1 MMTVADFHPSLTTM
15 ENIKS
20 SGEFELIRNV
30 DLRKKL
36 IETYNSYESTAQ
48 FEKLLFDYTN
58 QYITPFF
65 FRNVRF
71 IDFTS
76 LKDDFIKD
84 VEFEN
89 MSLGYQ
95 ALLNQKILGYERSM
109 EKLEELNRLLVE
121 SK

>member
-1 MMTVADFHPSLTTM
+1 M

-48 FEKLLFDYTN
+48 FEQLLFDYVN

-65 FRNVRF
+65 FKNIRF
-71 IDFTS
+71 RDFTS
-76 LKDDFIKD
+76 LKEDFIKD

-89 MSLGYQ
+89 MILGYQ
-95 ALLNQKILGYERSM
+95 ALLSQKIIGYERSM
-109 EKLEELNRLLVE
+109 EKLEELDHLLVGY
-121 SK
+121 K